1 MYELI
6 LTESYR
12 KKAKKFFAKQQA
24 ILDQYEKTLILLC
37 LNPQHPSLR
46 CHKLSGG
53 LKELYS
59 VSINISYRL
68 IIYFII
74 EEKAIVPV
82 DIGSHDQVY

>member
-6 LTESYR
+6 ITESYK

-24 ILDQYEKTLILLC
+24 VLDQYEKVLTLLC

-46 CHKLSGG
+46 CHKLGG
-53 LKELYS
+53 SLSELHS

-68 IIYFII
+68 IIYFVIDKKSI
-74 EEKAIVPV
+74 TLV